1 VVHFC
6 QAKVDQGKVSP
17 TFSSP
22 VLLLCYYGKVLDFM
36 TKNTRFTKKHE
47 A

>member
-6 QAKVDQGKVSP
+6 QAKVDQGKVVSP

-22 VLLLCYYGKVLDFM
+22 VLPLCYYGKVLDFM
-36 TKNTRFTKKHE
+36 TKKH
-47 A
+47 